1 MLKIVNFLITFYTC
15 IKVTPNS
22 RIFNWLLSPI
32 RNFRI
37 GYQDTI
43 CLYGLPIP
51 NSSFSD
57 KILVYSDFCVLNSDP
72 YTASIRCTDSKISVV
87 VLYKRFNFRKS
98 NFIASNSTRIF
109 KGRYLYRSDLAYSC
123 CKVNMV
129 SQCKGRRFIVVPDQ
143 PASPLQSAL
152 PYLTRGGNPMRFLSV
167 WVTPPPLPCFT
178 VIPIACV
185 LFTQRLGVIVR
196 DEDRACCISSLHA
209 ASIKTGLFR
218 HLPLA

>member
-1 MLKIVNFLITFYTC
+1 MGNEISSDAWRTRQSWCSATF
-15 IKVTPNS
+15 KVDDNRCFKLS
-22 RIFNWLLSPI
+22 RYDP
-32 RNFRI
+32 
-37 GYQDTI
+37 
-43 CLYGLPIP
+43 LPTTAFI
-51 NSSFSD
+51 STKLCS
-57 KILVYSDFCVLNSDP
+57 FCVLNSDP

-167 WVTPPPLPCFT
+167 WSRHRPCPVLPSF
-178 VIPIACV
+178 
-185 LFTQRLGVIVR
+185 L
-196 DEDRACCISSLHA
+196 LHA
-209 ASIKTGLFR
+209 SFLPKGL
-218 HLPLA
+218 A

>member
-1 MLKIVNFLITFYTC
+1 MFVW
-15 IKVTPNS
+15 S
-22 RIFNWLLSPI
+22 SH
-32 RNFRI
+32 
-37 GYQDTI
+37 
-43 CLYGLPIP
+43 P

-87 VLYKRFNFRKS
+87 VLYKRFDFRKS

-167 WVTPPPLPCFT
+167 WSRHRPCPVLPSF
-178 VIPIACV
+178 
-185 LFTQRLGVIVR
+185 L
-196 DEDRACCISSLHA
+196 LHA
-209 ASIKTGLFR
+209 SFLPKGL
-218 HLPLA
+218 A